1 MAGNLQKTGICGLG
15 KSGSLM
21 SGRIPRTRKKPGKA
35 QETGISGFNDLGQQP
50 KKRKHKACEDFGV
63 GENRR
68 RIQAEKNTESA

>member
-1 MAGNLQKTGICGLG
+1 MAGNLQK
-15 KSGSLM
+15 
-21 SGRIPRTRKKPGKA
+21 
-35 QETGISGFNDLGQQP
+35 TGISGFNDLGQQP